1 MPWNP
6 KIPPD
11 VRTVHLGE
19 FLPEH
24 AARIGDELNA
34 RGIAWWTK
42 DPGAISRIW
51 QLGIEMFVDRDRLEE
66 AVQVAANVSAD
77 PRPSEP

>member
-19 FLPEH
+19 YLPEH
-24 AARIGDELNA
+24 AEQIGDELNA

-66 AVQVAANVSAD
+66 AVQVAADVVAE
-77 PRPSEP
+77 PRPWEP

>member
-1 MPWNP
+1 
-6 KIPPD
+6 
-11 VRTVHLGE
+11 VHLGE

-24 AARIGDELNA
+24 ASTIGDELNA

-66 AVQVAANVSAD
+66 AIQVAADVSAD